1 MFKRQY
7 KFIKETLDYLN
18 ELVENNNKE
27 QIRFSK
33 SGEEL
38 NKYKEKIV

>member
-27 QIRFSK
+27 QIRFQLEWGRIK
-33 SGEEL
+33 
-38 NKYKEKIV
+38 